1 MTNFNSEFRSKAAA
15 VLAAFVLST
24 TFVTAAVGP
33 AHAVEAPAA
42 AARVAG
48 QSVA

>member
-1 MTNFNSEFRSKAAA
+1 MTHFNTEFRSKAAA
-15 VLAAFVLST
+15 ILAAFVLST

-42 AARVAG
+42 AAKVSGQAVA
-48 QSVA
+48 